1 MGQLSNLPN
10 FNFLALCKKKKKLIK
25 KVMEIKYRNKEKFI
39 LYGEILTWKVVNEQ
53 KILSCQRR

>member
-1 MGQLSNLPN
+1 MGQLSNLRH

-39 LYGEILTWKVVNEQ
+39 LFGEILTWKVVNEQ
-53 KILSCQRR
+53 KNLSCQRR